1 MIATVT
7 GGAADQRGEVEGETD
22 VGFKPMIALPTA
34 GGKGREGSRR
44 KFFRQG
50 NETVWIDGVLSHDR
64 ERLIM
69 RSETA
74 TVIKYKTIV
83 SNRELELLFWVRFVW
98 LNFASI
104 VSTKL
109 SSSFSGALCTL
120 PFFVRRCISAICVET
135 DKCRIKLFVKCI
147 SDSHLL

>member
-7 GGAADQRGEVEGETD
+7 GGAADERGEVEGETD

-64 ERLIM
+64 ERLNM
-69 RSETA
+69 RSEDCDRYK
-74 TVIKYKTIV
+74 IKD
-83 SNRELELLFWVRFVW
+83 NRM
-98 LNFASI
+98 
-104 VSTKL
+104 
-109 SSSFSGALCTL
+109 
-120 PFFVRRCISAICVET
+120 
-135 DKCRIKLFVKCI
+135 
-147 SDSHLL
+147 